1 MVKKEWQSALMKSIN
16 QNMKF
21 VPVRIAECNPPAI
34 LTDTLYVDLYG
45 RGFDDALAQMKCVV
59 NGKNTYKALED
70 IETRSL
76 TIYEITIQ
84 VKEKKQ
90 VR

>member
-1 MVKKEWQSALMKSIN
+1 MIN
-16 QNMKF
+16 ELRKQ
-21 VPVRIAECNPPAI
+21 I
-34 LTDTLYVDLYG
+34 
-45 RGFDDALAQMKCVV
+45 
-59 NGKNTYKALED
+59 KALED